1 MDKNLLK
8 SVTLHATSAVVL
20 GANAAGA
27 SRLHRLVLRK
37 NGTAVTAT
45 VTGFQD
51 ESGTARSR
59 VYTGSTSADVVIDFG
74 LPGELADKGA
84 LTVQASIA
92 DLVDVTW
99 SAQ

>member
-8 SVTLHATSAVVL
+8 SVTLHATSAVTL
-20 GANAAGA
+20 GTSGAGK

-45 VTGFQD
+45 VTGFTD
-51 ESGTARSR
+51 EDNTARTR
-59 VYTGSTSADVVIDFG
+59 TYTGSTTADVVIDFG
-74 LPGELADKGA
+74 VLGELADKGA